1 MEWYKKWI
9 IVAIAALAGGI
20 VIVSFMSRQ
29 SPGPEQPVR
38 ERASM
43 TPPPSGPLLDEDI
56 NRVVP
61 IDELGVDL
69 SNPQALAAL
78 GDRYF
83 ESGKYAQTIE
93 IYRKVLQL
101 SPGDVDTYND
111 LGLAYHYTGKPESA
125 VEILKKGTEVRP
137 SFQRIWLSLG
147 FVLMSTGS
155 NDEAKSALQ
164 RAEDLDPETD
174 VGKEAARMI
183 GLIN

>member
-1 MEWYKKWI
+1 MERYKKWI

-20 VIVSFMSRQ
+20 VIVSFISRQ
-29 SPGPEQPVR
+29 SSSPEQPVQ
-38 ERASM
+38 ERPSM
-43 TPPPSGPLLDEDI
+43 TPPPSGPLVDEDI

-69 SNPQALAAL
+69 SDPQALSAL

-83 ESGKYAQTIE
+83 ENRKFAQAVE

-101 SPGDVDTYND
+101 SPGDIDTYND
-111 LGLAYHYTGKPESA
+111 LGLAYHYTGNPESA
-125 VEILKKGTEVRP
+125 IEILKKGTEILP

-155 NDEAKSALQ
+155 NEEAKSALQ
-164 RAEDLDPETD
+164 RAAEVDPESD
-174 VGKEAARMI
+174 VGKEAVRMI
-183 GLIN
+183 GLIK